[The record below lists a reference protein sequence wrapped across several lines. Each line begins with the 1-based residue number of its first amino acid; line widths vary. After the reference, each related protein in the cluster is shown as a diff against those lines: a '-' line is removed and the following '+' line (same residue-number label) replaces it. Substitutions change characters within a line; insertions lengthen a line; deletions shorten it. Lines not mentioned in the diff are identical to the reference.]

1 MPCIYKSFY
10 LLPFFT
16 PNKRVII
23 PINYKKRQ
31 RKLSDQAWRWAFYDW
46 ANSAFA
52 TTVMAGFFPIFFKS
66 YWANDLTDAEST
78 FVIGSAN
85 SIVGLIIALSAP
97 IMGAFADAGNSKK
110 KQLLTFA
117 VLGIMATGYLFFIPE
132 SSWKFAITFYAIGVI
147 GFSGGNIFYDSLLV
161 SVAKDSERNRVSS
174 LGFSLG
180 YLGGGLLFLLNV
192 MMFSFPDFFGL
203 KSQVEAVLWSF
214 LSVAIWWSIF
224 TVPLVTGVKEP
235 HRSQQHKTFLDI
247 SKEAFKSL
255 YQTSKSI
262 SQYKSA
268 VVFLLAYFLYMDGV
282 DTIIRMA
289 TSYGSDIGIS
299 AQSMI
304 SALLLTQFIGFP
316 ATLIFGRYADRFGH
330 KQTLSFAI
338 IIYIGVVLF
347 SAQMDSAIEFY
358 VMASIIG
365 LVQGGVQ
372 AISRSYFSSLIPENK
387 AAEFF
392 GFYNFIGKSSV
403 FIGPF
408 MVSGIALLTSSPN
421 LGILSL
427 LLLFI
432 PGLIILRRIP

>member
-1 MPCIYKSFY
+1 M
-10 LLPFFT
+10 
-16 PNKRVII
+16 
-23 PINYKKRQ
+23 KRQ
-31 RKLSDQAWRWAFYDW
+31 RKLSKEAWRWAFYDW

-66 YWANDLTDAEST
+66 YWATDLADAEST

-85 SIVGLIIALSAP
+85 SVVGLLIAISAP

-110 KQLLTFA
+110 KLLVTFA
-117 VLGIMATGYLFFIPE
+117 LLGIVATGYLFFIPE
-132 SSWKFAITFYAIGVI
+132 SSWKFAITFYAIGVM
-147 GFSGGNIFYDSLLV
+147 GFSGGNIFYDALLV
-161 SVAKDSERNRVSS
+161 SVASDNERNRVSS

-192 MMFSFPDFFGL
+192 LMFSFPSFFGL
-203 KSQVEAVLWSF
+203 NSQIEAVLWSF

-224 TVPLVTGVKEP
+224 TIPLLTGVKEP
-235 HRSQQHKTFLDI
+235 QVAAKGKGLIEVSRD
-247 SKEAFKSL
+247 AFKSL
-255 YQTSKSI
+255 YQTAQTIKH
-262 SQYKSA
+262 YKSA
-268 VVFLLAYFLYMDGV
+268 VIFLLSYFLYMDGV

-289 TSYGSDIGIS
+289 TSYGSDIGLS

-304 SALLLTQFIGFP
+304 GALLLTQFIGFP
-316 ATLIFGRYADRFGH
+316 ATLVFGRYSDRFGH

-338 IIYIGVVLF
+338 FIYIGVVLF
-347 SAQMDSAIEFY
+347 SSQMDSAIEFFI
-358 VMASIIG
+358 MASIIG

-372 AISRSYFSSLIPENK
+372 AISRSYFSSLIPANK

-408 MVSGIALLTSSPN
+408 MVSGIALITNSPS

-432 PGLIILRRIP
+432 PGLILLRRVP

>member
-1 MPCIYKSFY
+1 M
-10 LLPFFT
+10 
-16 PNKRVII
+16 
-23 PINYKKRQ
+23 KRQ
-31 RKLSDQAWRWAFYDW
+31 RKLSKQAWRWAFYDW

-66 YWANDLTDAEST
+66 YWATDLTDAEST

-85 SIVGLIIALSAP
+85 SIVGLLIAVSAP
-97 IMGAFADAGNSKK
+97 VMGAFADAGNSKK
-110 KQLLTFA
+110 TLLLTFA
-117 VLGIMATGYLFFIPE
+117 VLGIISTGYLFFIPE
-132 SSWKFAITFYAIGVI
+132 SSWKFAIIFYSVGVI
-147 GFSGGNIFYDSLLV
+147 GFSGGNIFYDALLV
-161 SVAKDSERNRVSS
+161 SVAEDKDRNRVSS

-192 MMFSFPDFFGL
+192 LMFSFPNLFGL
-203 KSQVEAVLWSF
+203 SSQIEAVLWSF

-224 TVPLVTGVKEP
+224 TVPLITGVKEP
-235 HRSQQHKTFLDI
+235 QINNKNNGFIVT

-255 YQTSKSI
+255 YATARSI
-262 SQYKSA
+262 KQYRSA

-289 TSYGSDIGIS
+289 TSYGSDIGLS

-304 SALLLTQFIGFP
+304 GALLLTQFIGFP
-316 ATLIFGRYADRFGH
+316 ATLVFGNYSDRFGH
-330 KQTLSFAI
+330 KQTLTFAI
-338 IIYIGVVLF
+338 IIYIGVVIF
-347 SAQMDSAIEFY
+347 SSQMDSAVEFFI
-358 VMASIIG
+358 MASVIG

-372 AISRSYFSSLIPENK
+372 AISRSFFSSLIPENK

-408 MVSGIALLTSSPN
+408 MVSGIALLTDNPS

-427 LLLFI
+427 LLLFV
-432 PGLIILRRIP
+432 PGLILLRRVPESK

>member
-1 MPCIYKSFY
+1 M
-10 LLPFFT
+10 
-16 PNKRVII
+16 
-23 PINYKKRQ
+23 KRQ

-347 SAQMDSAIEFY
+347 SAQMDSAIEFF

>member
-1 MPCIYKSFY
+1 MKG
-10 LLPFFT
+10 
-16 PNKRVII
+16 
-23 PINYKKRQ
+23 Q

-66 YWANDLTDAEST
+66 YWANDLSDAEST

-85 SIVGLIIALSAP
+85 SLVGLLIAISAP
-97 IMGAFADAGNSKK
+97 VLGAFADAGNSKK
-110 KQLLTFA
+110 KLLLTFA
-117 VLGIMATGYLFFIPE
+117 ILGIFSTGYLFFIPE

-147 GFSGGNIFYDSLLV
+147 GFSGGNIFYDALLV
-161 SVAKDSERNRVSS
+161 SVAKDHERNKVSS

-180 YLGGGLLFLLNV
+180 YLGGGLLFLVNV
-192 MMFSFPDFFGL
+192 LMFSFPGFFGL
-203 KSQVEAVLWSF
+203 QSEIEAILWSF

-224 TVPLVTGVKEP
+224 TIPLMTGVKEP
-235 HRSQQHKTFLDI
+235 NA
-247 SKEAFKSL
+247 SKNDKGLLRTVKDAFKSL
-255 YQTSKSI
+255 YETSKSI
-262 SQYKSA
+262 KSYKSA
-268 VVFLLAYFLYMDGV
+268 GVFLLAYFLYMDGV

-289 TSYGSDIGIS
+289 TSYGSDISIS

-304 SALLLTQFIGFP
+304 GALLLTQFIGFP
-316 ATLIFGRYADRFGH
+316 ATLIFGRYSDKFGH
-330 KQTLSFAI
+330 KETLSFAI
-338 IIYIGVVLF
+338 IIYIGVVIF
-347 SAQMDSAIEFY
+347 SAQMDSAIEFFI
-358 VMASIIG
+358 MASVIG

-408 MVSGIALLTSSPN
+408 MVSGIALLTDSPG

-432 PGLIILRRIP
+432 PGLIILRKVP

>member
-1 MPCIYKSFY
+1 MKG
-10 LLPFFT
+10 
-16 PNKRVII
+16 
-23 PINYKKRQ
+23 Q

-66 YWANDLTDAEST
+66 YWANDLSDAEST

-85 SIVGLIIALSAP
+85 SLVGLLIAISAP
-97 IMGAFADAGNSKK
+97 VLGAFADAGNAKK
-110 KQLLTFA
+110 KLLLTFA
-117 VLGIMATGYLFFIPE
+117 ILGIFSTGYLFFIPE

-147 GFSGGNIFYDSLLV
+147 GFSGGNIFYDALLV
-161 SVAKDSERNRVSS
+161 SVAKDHERNKVSS

-180 YLGGGLLFLLNV
+180 YLGGGLLFLVNV
-192 MMFSFPDFFGL
+192 LMFSFPGFFGL
-203 KSQVEAVLWSF
+203 QSEIEAILWSF

-224 TVPLVTGVKEP
+224 TIPLMTGVKEP
-235 HRSQQHKTFLDI
+235 NASKNDKGLLRTV
-247 SKEAFKSL
+247 KEAFKSL
-255 YQTSKSI
+255 YETSKSI
-262 SQYKSA
+262 KNYKSA
-268 VVFLLAYFLYMDGV
+268 GVFLLAYFLYMDGV

-304 SALLLTQFIGFP
+304 GALLLTQFIGFP
-316 ATLIFGRYADRFGH
+316 ATLIFGRYSDKFGH
-330 KQTLSFAI
+330 KETLSFAI
-338 IIYIGVVLF
+338 IIYIGVVIF
-347 SAQMDSAIEFY
+347 SAQMDSAIEFFI
-358 VMASIIG
+358 MASVIG

-408 MVSGIALLTSSPN
+408 MVSGIALLTDSPG

-432 PGLIILRRIP
+432 PGLIILRKVP